1 MAKYWD
7 GEYNI
12 NTNWGG
18 DASTEGKPLT
28 GEMVQTVIKDEL
40 KRLDKG
46 KVGYIEERDGT
57 VYFSSSKEDYDGEK
71 YMGSVISTQR
81 YTMSLEEDRANRYV
95 FLSNDADKKYVWYF
109 KSIEI
114 ASDSVFKENVTVE
127 YIITNQTNTTSKTI
141 SMVLDYDGK
150 EEFSGFTQVT
160 VNLDEYLVNGVTSLE
175 IRVKGLRSKQEGIIT
190 RSITILTLDIEDI
203 TNFSSPCENDGLLVE
218 TKVNCINGQPFS
230 YYYRIDDNEY
240 QSYGSFTGAGY
251 NKTENMYLNVADL
264 SDGVHVLEYSI
275 YTNIGADLTHHTSTQ
290 RVEFIKGEN
299 YVFDEPQVLIFS
311 EYTSKEIIGDDGN
324 LIVYGATQYVP
335 FEVKCSVY
343 NTSIDATNVEF
354 YEVTSD
360 GDTILASTTIENGS
374 TYKFVIQSMDYG
386 MKTIKVVC
394 KDSDNNIL
402 NGEGR
407 IFHINIDESTL
418 KISEYK
424 TNRRI
429 KFSSVGKSN
438 NSIDKDVWI
447 SNIPENN
454 FTNTA
459 KFSENFDWS
468 QGWTKDGLVLSK
480 DCEVEFDY
488 APFPYQD
495 GTNKNDYVGGDKPYT
510 LEIEFM
516 TQNVTDESAVLCNMI
531 DEKNPTV
538 GRGLLITGS
547 EIKFVVSG
555 DKAVSSRFKEGD
567 INRAVIVIDPKGDAD
582 NFKGLVKLYMNG
594 VLTNV
599 VPYSYNDR
607 FEVLGED
614 ENGNFS
620 SKKLK
625 FTGQD
630 GADIV
635 LKHVNAFRS
644 PMSNNDVVDNYII
657 YRDDAMEMLELYSK
671 NDILND
677 QGQITPES
685 IIEKGNIPVLIFV
698 GRMYEDEL
706 ATGDGN
712 TNGFDGDP
720 EIYPGG
726 YIRGKVD
733 AAERN
738 TYKTLEA
745 TSDKKETVHMD
756 VIYYNPDDK
765 TKNFKLVK
773 AYITPQGTSSMYYP
787 KKNYRIYTQKNDD
800 TRMFLSK
807 DENNVL
813 ELDQMLI
820 SNFGEEPE
828 HRIFEVHRGTKNK
841 KKRLYSFKNNAQAVK
856 CWCLKA
862 DFAET
867 SSSHNTGI
875 ARLWG
880 ETLRNATVTI
890 DNNEYSVF
898 KTNAQ
903 QQTEDNYKTTPDKMP
918 DVRTT
923 IDGFP
928 IVVFGRECY
937 SGATVFLGK
946 YNFNN
951 DKSTESVF
959 GFCDIDNNPE
969 HAVTDKYC
977 DYENNISGTSAHT
990 LDEQLDQY
998 MTCVETLDN
1007 GNALAN
1013 FSETD
1018 SWYEITTNSDGD
1030 EVEGWMNAF
1039 EFRYPEIPEAPK
1051 AKDYQD
1057 ESENWLPADEDG
1069 KTGEDRYN
1077 EDKKE
1082 FEEETYP
1089 YWVNT
1094 HLKPFKHFA
1103 DWLYSTR
1110 WCDVNG
1116 NILEDELRDVLNS
1129 NTNIVDESGNTIT
1142 TVEGLAEYRKRKFSV
1157 EKWQHIDVWKMSA
1170 YYIYLMRFG
1179 AVDQVVKN
1187 SMLTSEG
1194 PFACNKNGEK
1204 YGELDKTD
1212 EKSEIYGRYYKW
1224 YYINYDNDT
1233 IMGVKNDGSLKYG
1246 PEITRQDLE
1255 GGEGSKQTSIYAGS
1269 TSTLWNNIEQDDE
1282 FQEIITKADK
1292 GISRTLTYKAAI
1304 DMFNVKQVGE
1314 WCERIYNE
1322 DAEYKYISPYMA
1334 GWEYDGEDK
1343 DEVEDFSNKLFMLQG
1358 SRTAHRKW
1366 WLSRRFNLFDG
1377 KWSSGDFATKFVEV
1391 KCNYGEIGNTFS
1403 AIAGSNAYFGYQIN
1417 NRTFGS
1423 PEGGDTTKYNANET
1437 INWTLKKVINI
1448 GDPIAIYGSNDLLE
1462 LNLQGISS
1470 NLTSVLFRFGTN
1482 EDLGNKLERFIIS
1495 IPEDE
1500 LMSTMS
1506 YKSYSDDDKNADD
1519 YKSGFEKLKEE
1530 HKFYIT
1536 TEEVFAET
1544 YPTLDKTIETEE
1556 ITVDSPKY
1564 YRVKVT
1570 SENGDVS
1577 YVYYAKYDGGLR
1589 NYACSEM
1596 SFDTLDKLQ
1605 VLGMAGYMGVPDI
1618 NLSRNSNIR
1627 EVDVRYSAIN
1637 TINFGTNSQIEVL
1650 KASDKLSSLVFNNC
1664 GRIKMQNIFI
1674 NSSTLKEDGGK
1685 NILTIDVQQSPGLNS
1700 SGDFKDF
1707 IVKWMKS
1714 GKITAKELVLKG
1726 INWKNVRTTDMET
1739 IMKFV
1744 FGDENGKKPLKCL
1757 ITGHIDLAKEKI
1769 TNDELIKYDRL
1780 CEAMGGQLTY
1790 KMPYANIILNPT
1802 KKSVVAGESAE
1813 YGYTLFPD
1821 KSIIDKGG
1829 VIEFEFVKEVSSGEE
1844 YNYFDSK
1851 TNKYYKLYE
1860 DGETARDGV
1869 SVNVLNNDKVIIN
1882 TVENV
1887 VGSDTEVLLIAL
1899 LKHNGE
1905 TTFDVA
1911 PLLVKE
1917 PTYAVDGVISGLKNI
1932 NAKNTPYSYTLSILS
1947 NVGEEPI
1954 GTTEIEWSVYGENVE
1969 KYLSTYEVS
1978 DDNKTITIVTSNEQP
1993 DPTGNVYIKATV
2005 KNGEASKDIVPSIP
2019 SAITIEKELLLL
2031 NENVV
2036 LTEETNP
2043 IVFNICKAQGWASY
2057 EKVMTKDEAESI
2069 TNIGTVFSGVKSDE
2083 GWSFEEFMYFTN
2095 VKLNQLS
2102 ESAFENSD
2110 ITSIVLPQ
2118 NITSIGKNAFANC
2131 PKLKNVELNNSIT
2144 IIPDGCFLNCTS
2156 LSNFNLPDS
2165 ITHINKFAFGGT
2177 GIDKIIDKTSTYIDG
2192 NRAILVSLKTSSLLF
2207 IRNNAFEIE
2216 NWEIDVDTKLS
2227 NSTNPLRQV
2236 YLPKNLQLAEDAYNF
2251 TLGNNLT
2258 KIVVDDESGLA
2269 VVDNILYANIEQT
2282 TLVRAIPKAN
2292 EENVIT
2298 NAFAEY
2304 VWTVYPYAFYRC
2316 ETIKNISF
2324 GNSLEQ
2330 YGLGIGVFCESSIEI
2345 VDLSRCVLL
2354 ESIKEY
2360 TFANCKKLREVSL
2373 PVEGNLK
2380 TLGTNLFSNC
2390 MELSAITLSDTIEE
2404 FEGDSNAGDS
2414 NTFVNCGIEELILPK
2429 SLKKTGRFF
2438 ANKCQKLKRVVFPEM
2453 YKSVGSGGSDKI
2465 TDCSALE
2472 EVVLP
2477 IFSYTDSDGNDVIVN
2492 DYLENDATP
2501 FVDCFNI
2508 KRYVF
2513 SENDN
2518 NKLFVLS
2525 NGIIYRVGYIGD
2537 GEYAGKILSQ
2547 DKELHAVPTGLSEI
2561 AIDSD
2566 TKIIGTSCM
2575 RGCKSLKNVVIP
2587 EGVTRIKSTIFTVSK
2602 PGSSTSSYVESVI
2615 LPKSLTTLEGYAFDW
2630 CVMLK
2635 NIIVPENITEIN
2647 HGVFRRCESLERVT
2661 LLGNITKIERFA
2673 FNNCSKLGEIIL
2685 MAQQA
2690 PVLGY
2695 DNSNGTYDYH
2705 PFGYKKLSST
2715 YVGVDSDFEQNILYV
2730 PYGHVGYDAYDW
2742 VNPLQDSD
2750 ICGFIVKEIPIKD
2763 TYIYINAKYS
2773 DGTIMSGETL
2783 YLYSESGK
2791 LVFDDGSVKTTATF
2805 IEEKQAYEVYLN
2817 GNVYHNEKVDIYTD
2831 EEKTKPVGQIII
2843 KYGVDHYEVGGGTV
2857 LSSPRKMFSSN
2868 IFGTTSN
2875 TVSKTDEPIQ
2885 ITKSEYAKLISKINQ
2900 LTEIINKLK

>member
-1 MAKYWD
+1 MAKKIWD
-7 GEYNI
+7 GEYDI
-12 NTNWGG
+12 NTDWGG
-18 DASTEGKPLT
+18 KDTDGRPLS
-28 GEMVQTVIKDEL
+28 GEMVQDVIKSEL
-40 KRLDKG
+40 RRLDDG
-46 KVGYIEERDGT
+46 KVGYIAERDGT
-57 VYFSSSKEDYDGEK
+57 VYFSSSKEKYDAEK

-81 YTMSLEEDRANRYV
+81 YSMSLEEDRSNRYV
-95 FLSNDADKKYVWYF
+95 FLSNDNEKKYVWYF
-109 KSIEI
+109 KSIET
-114 ASDSVFKENVTVE
+114 AGDKPVFREGVTVE
-127 YIITNQTNTTSKTI
+127 YHITNTTNTTSKTI
-141 SMVLDYDGK
+141 PMVLSYDGK

-160 VNLDEYLVNGVTSLE
+160 INLDEYLVDGVTSLE

-190 RSITILTLDIEDI
+190 RQITILTLDIEDV
-203 TNFSSPCENDGLLVE
+203 TNFTSPCENDGLLVE

-230 YYYRIDDNEY
+230 YYYRIDGNEY
-240 QSYGSFTGAGY
+240 SSYGSFSGAGY
-251 NKTENMYLNVADL
+251 TKTENMYLNVADL

-275 YTNIGADLTHHTSTQ
+275 YTNIGADLTHYTSTQ

-299 YVFDEPQVLIFS
+299 YVFEEPQVLIFS

-335 FEVKCSVY
+335 FEIKCSVY

-354 YEVTSD
+354 YEITDD
-360 GDTILASTTIENGS
+360 GDIILASTTIENGS

-386 MKTIKVVC
+386 MKTIRVVC
-394 KDSDNNIL
+394 KDSDKNIL
-402 NGEGR
+402 NGDGR
-407 IFHINIDESTL
+407 VFHVNIDKSTL
-418 KISEYK
+418 KISEYT

-438 NSIDKDVWI
+438 NSTDKDVWI

-468 QGWTKDGLVLSK
+468 QGWTKNGLVLSK
-480 DCEVEFDY
+480 NCEVEFDY

-495 GTNKNDYVGGDKPYT
+495 GTNRNDYVGNDKPYT
-510 LEIEFM
+510 FEIEFM

-567 INRAVIVIDPKGDAD
+567 MNRAVIVIDPKGDAA

-599 VPYSYNDR
+599 VPYSYTDL

-625 FTGQD
+625 FTGQE

-635 LKHVNAFRS
+635 LKHINAFRS
-644 PMSNNDVVDNYII
+644 PMGHNDVVDNYII
-657 YRDDAMEMLELYSK
+657 YRDDALEMLELYSK
-671 NDILND
+671 NDVLND

-685 IIEKGNIPVLIFV
+685 VIKKGNIPVLIFV

-706 ATGDGN
+706 ASGDGN

-745 TSDKKETVHMD
+745 TSNKKETVHMD
-756 VIYYNPDDK
+756 VIYYNPMDK
-765 TKNFKLVK
+765 TKNFKFVK

-800 TRMFLSK
+800 TRIFFSK

-828 HRIFEVHRGTKNK
+828 HRVFEVHRGVKNK

-880 ETLRNATVTI
+880 ETLKNATVTI

-903 QQTEDNYKTTPDKMP
+903 QQTEDNFKTTPETMP

-937 SGATVFLGK
+937 SGSTVFLGK

-959 GFCDIDNNPE
+959 GFCDIDNKKE
-969 HAVTDKYC
+969 HAVTDKYY

-1013 FSETD
+1013 FSEVD
-1018 SWYEITTNSDGD
+1018 SWYDLTINKDGD
-1030 EVEGWMNAF
+1030 EVENWTNAF

-1057 ESENWLPADEDG
+1057 ENKNWLPADKDG
-1069 KTGEDRYN
+1069 KTGEDKYN

-1082 FEEETYP
+1082 FDEVTYP

-1110 WCDVNG
+1110 WCDANG
-1116 NILEDELRDVLNS
+1116 NILD
-1129 NTNIVDESGNTIT
+1129 
-1142 TVEGLAEYRKRKFSV
+1142 GLTEEEAAARKEKFSK
-1157 EKWQHIDVWKMSA
+1157 EKWQHIDVWKMAA
-1170 YYIYLMRFG
+1170 YYIYAMRFG
-1179 AVDQVVKN
+1179 AVDQLVKN

-1194 PFACNKNGEK
+1194 PFAYSKDGEK

-1212 EKSEIYGRYYKW
+1212 EKSELYGRYYKW
-1224 YYINYDNDT
+1224 YFINYDNDT
-1233 IMGVKNDGSLKYG
+1233 VMGVKNDGSLKYG

-1255 GGEGSKQTSIYAGS
+1255 GGEGSRQTPIYAGYN
-1269 TSTLWNNIEQDDE
+1269 STLWNNIEADDE

-1292 GISRTLTYKAAI
+1292 GISRTMTYKAAI
-1304 DMFNVKQVGE
+1304 DMFNVEQVGK

-1334 GWEYDGEDK
+1334 GWAYDGKDK

-1391 KCNYGEIGNTFS
+1391 KCNYGEIGDTFS

-1417 NRTFGS
+1417 NRTFGG
-1423 PEGGDTTKYNANET
+1423 PDGGDTTMYKANE
-1437 INWTLKKVINI
+1437 IIDWKLKKVINI

-1470 NLTSVLFRFGTN
+1470 NLTSVLFRFGN
-1482 EDLGNKLERFIIS
+1482 NDDLGNKLERFIIS
-1495 IPEDE
+1495 IPEAE

-1506 YKSYSDDDKNADD
+1506 YKSYSDDDKNADNW
-1519 YKSGFEKLKEE
+1519 KSAFEKLKEE

-1536 TEEVFAET
+1536 TEEAFIESW
-1544 YPTLDKTIETEE
+1544 PTLDQTIETDD

-1570 SENGDVS
+1570 SDNGDVS

-1589 NYACSEM
+1589 NYACAEM
-1596 SFDTLDKLQ
+1596 SFDSLDKLQ

-1627 EVDVRYSAIN
+1627 EVDVRYSGIN
-1637 TINFGTNSQIEVL
+1637 TINFGPNSQIEVL
-1650 KASDKLSSLVFNNC
+1650 KASDKLSSLVLNNC
-1664 GRIKMQNIFI
+1664 GRIKMENIFI
-1674 NSSTLKEDGGK
+1674 DSSTLKNNGGK
-1685 NILTIDVQQSPGLNS
+1685 NILTIDVQQSPGLNHS
-1700 SGDFKDF
+1700 SDFKDF

-1714 GKITAKELVLKG
+1714 GNISAKELVLKG
-1726 INWKNVRTTDMET
+1726 INWNNVRTSEMET
-1739 IMKFV
+1739 ILKFV
-1744 FGDENGKKPLKCL
+1744 FGDENGKKPLKCV
-1757 ITGHIDLAKEKI
+1757 ITGHINLAKEKI
-1769 TNDELIKYDRL
+1769 TNEELTKYNEL
-1780 CEAMGGQLTY
+1780 CAAMGGQLTY

-1802 KKSVVAGESAE
+1802 KKSIVAGESAE

-1821 KSIIDKGG
+1821 SSIIDKGG

-1860 DGETARDGV
+1860 DGETAREGV
-1869 SVNVLNNDKVIIN
+1869 SISVSDNNKKVVIN
-1882 TVENV
+1882 TIENV
-1887 VGSDTEVLLIAL
+1887 VGGDTNILLIAL
-1899 LKHNGE
+1899 LKYNGE

-1932 NAKNTPYSYTLSILS
+1932 NGKNTSYSYTLSVLS
-1947 NVGEEPI
+1947 NTGNEPI
-1954 GTTEIEWSVYGENVE
+1954 GSTEIEWSVYGENVE
-1969 KYLSTYEVS
+1969 KYLTTFTTS
-1978 DDNKTITIVTSNEQP
+1978 DDKKVITIVTSDEQP
-1993 DPTGNVYIKATV
+1993 YPTGNIYLKATV
-2005 KNGEASKDIVPSIP
+2005 KNDEASKDVVPSVP
-2019 SAITIEKELLLL
+2019 LTVVIEKELLLL
-2031 NENVV
+2031 NEDVV

-2043 IVFNICKAQGWASY
+2043 IVFNICKAQGWATY
-2057 EKVMTKDEAESI
+2057 DTVMTKAEADAI
-2069 TNIGTVFSGVKSDE
+2069 VNIGTVFSGIKSEE
-2083 GWSFEEFMYFTN
+2083 GWSFDEFMYFTN
-2095 VKLNQLS
+2095 AKLTSLS
-2102 ESAFENSD
+2102 NSAFENSD

-2131 PKLKNVELNNSIT
+2131 SKLKNIDLNNNIST
-2144 IIPDGCFLNCTS
+2144 IPDGCFLNCNS
-2156 LSNFNLPDS
+2156 LANLNLPDS
-2165 ITHINKFAFGGT
+2165 VTYINKYSFGGT
-2177 GIDKIIDKTSTYIDG
+2177 GIDKIIDKSSTYIDG
-2192 NRAILVSLKTSSLLF
+2192 NKAILVSLKTSSLLF
-2207 IRNNAFEIE
+2207 IRNNAFEVSDWKIG
-2216 NWEIDVDTKLS
+2216 D
-2227 NSTNPLRQV
+2227 STNSLNEI
-2236 YLPKNLQLAEDAYNF
+2236 YIPKNLQLAEDAYNF
-2251 TLGNNLT
+2251 TLGNNIT

-2269 VVDNILYANIEQT
+2269 VIDNILYANTEQT

-2292 EENVIT
+2292 EENIIT
-2298 NAFAEY
+2298 NAFAEF

-2316 ETIKNISF
+2316 ETIKNILF
-2324 GNSLEQ
+2324 GNSLEP
-2330 YGLGIGVFCESSIEI
+2330 YGLGMGAFYESSIEI
-2345 VDLSRCVLL
+2345 ADFSRCAVL
-2354 ESIKEY
+2354 EGIKEY
-2360 TFANCKKLREVSL
+2360 TFAECKKLKEVLL
-2373 PVEGNLK
+2373 PMEGKLK
-2380 TLGTNLFSNC
+2380 TLGTNLFVNC
-2390 MELSAITLSDTIEE
+2390 TNLSAITLSDTIEE

-2414 NTFVNCGIEELILPK
+2414 NTFVKCGIEELILPD
-2429 SLKKTGRFF
+2429 SLIKTGRFF
-2438 ANKCQKLKRVVFPEM
+2438 VSECKNLKRIVFPDL
-2453 YKSVGSGGSDKI
+2453 YTSVGSGGSDKI
-2465 TDCSALE
+2465 IKCEALE
-2472 EVVLP
+2472 EIVLP
-2477 IFSYTDSDGNDVIVN
+2477 IFSYTDSNGDDVIVN
-2492 DYLENDATP
+2492 TYLENDATP
-2501 FVDCFNI
+2501 FTDCFNI
-2508 KRYVF
+2508 KKYVLN
-2513 SENDN
+2513 EKDN
-2518 NKLFVLS
+2518 KKLFVES
-2525 NGIIYRVGYIGD
+2525 NGIIYRVGNIHEIT
-2537 GEYAGKILSQ
+2537 GEINKQ
-2547 DKELHAVPTGLSEI
+2547 DKELHAVPTGLSAI
-2561 AIDSD
+2561 TIDSD
-2566 TKIIGTSCM
+2566 TKIIGSYCM
-2575 RGCKSLKNVVIP
+2575 RGCNNLKNVVFPEGVETIKRRVFVKESARREWASCVESVVLPNSLKTIEEYGFDWCTKLKEITIP
-2587 EGVTRIKSTIFTVSK
+2587 EGITV
-2602 PGSSTSSYVESVI
+2602 VNRA
-2615 LPKSLTTLEGYAFDW
+2615 AFRW
-2630 CVMLK
+2630 CEELK
-2635 NIIVPENITEIN
+2635 K
-2647 HGVFRRCESLERVT
+2647 VT
-2661 LLGNITKIERFA
+2661 LLGNITSIDTFA
-2673 FNNCSKLGEIIL
+2673 FCYCIKLGEITI
-2685 MAQQA
+2685 MSQQA
-2690 PVLGY
+2690 PVILHGGY
-2695 DNSNGTYDYH
+2695 KSETDTFEYH
-2705 PFGYKKLSST
+2705 PFGYNASTYAGVSST
-2715 YVGVDSDFEQNILYV
+2715 TENILYV
-2730 PYGHVGYDAYDW
+2730 PYGHSGYDSDEW
-2742 VNPLQDSD
+2742 VNPLQYENRCKFTVKELPLDETIYITALDSD
-2750 ICGFIVKEIPIKD
+2750 GNVMTD
-2763 TYIYINAKYS
+2763 
-2773 DGTIMSGETL
+2773 DVL
-2783 YLYSESGK
+2783 YLFSESGDF
-2791 LVFDDGSVKTTATF
+2791 VFKTDNSVKTALYNVDRG
-2805 IEEKQAYEVYLN
+2805 AYVVLLD
-2817 GNVYHNEKVDIYTD
+2817 GNAYHNEKINIYTD
-2831 EEKTKPVGQIII
+2831 EEKTNMIGSITV
-2843 KYGVDHYEVGGGTV
+2843 KYGINDYEVGGQTY
-2857 LSSPRKMFSSN
+2857 SSPSRSRSLFSTG
-2868 IFGTTSN
+2868 IFGTTSKS
-2875 TVSKTDEPIQ
+2875 VSKNDEPIQ
-2885 ITKSEYAKLISKINQ
+2885 ITKSEYAKLVSKINQ